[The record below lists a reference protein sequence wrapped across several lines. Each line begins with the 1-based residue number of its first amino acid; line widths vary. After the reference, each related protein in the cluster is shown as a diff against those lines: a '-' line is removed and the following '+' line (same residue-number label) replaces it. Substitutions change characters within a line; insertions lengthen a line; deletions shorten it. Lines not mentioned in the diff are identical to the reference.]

1 MRRTPKE
8 KNMRTIL
15 ALFLAATTLVLGSCS
30 ISPSARTG
38 GEGAQCIGNYGETN
52 AVIVVNPVVNQGTGA
67 EISVG
72 SELEGIL
79 IRVGDAP
86 SDPNDPN
93 ALRTDKTGLAVIKD
107 LPTGDVTVHV
117 GDASIELS
125 NVTNGEL
132 LDVAVAYRAGE
143 GAEVLAVIRYAG
155 NLRTVVLEPGDSIT
169 DASRDGNV
177 ALLLGPGTYEE
188 DVQLRGNNVFVFGT
202 CSEDGIQTVIAGIV
216 STGQGNTVR
225 IRGVRV
231 EGELIASGNN
241 VSAAFSELESAT
253 VSGNQTILLRNTF
266 TGGTVTVTS
275 ANALLLGN
283 ANTP

>member
-1 MRRTPKE
+1 MKTP
-8 KNMRTIL
+8 L
-15 ALFLAATTLVLGSCS
+15 ALFLLGTTVGMGGCSVLL
-30 ISPSARTG
+30 SAQTG
-38 GEGAQCIGNYGETN
+38 GEGAQCIGNYGKTN

-72 SELEGIL
+72 AELEGIL
-79 IRVGDAP
+79 IWVGDEPA
-86 SDPNDPN
+86 DPNDPN
-93 ALRTDKTGLAVIKD
+93 ALRTDETGLAVIAD

-117 GDASIELS
+117 GDGSIELS
-125 NVTNGEL
+125 NVANGEL
-132 LDVAVAYRAGE
+132 LGVAVAYRGGE
-143 GAEVLAVIRYAG
+143 GAEVLAVIRYPG
-155 NLRTVVLEPGDSIT
+155 DLRTVVLKPGDSIT

-177 ALLLGPGTYEE
+177 TLLLGPGTYEE

-202 CSEDGIQTVIAGIV
+202 CSEDGIETVIAGTV
-216 STGQGNTVR
+216 SAAQGNTAR

-231 EGELIASGNN
+231 EGKLIASGNN
-241 VSAAFSELESAT
+241 DSAAFCALESAT

-266 TGGTVTVTS
+266 TGGTVSVTS